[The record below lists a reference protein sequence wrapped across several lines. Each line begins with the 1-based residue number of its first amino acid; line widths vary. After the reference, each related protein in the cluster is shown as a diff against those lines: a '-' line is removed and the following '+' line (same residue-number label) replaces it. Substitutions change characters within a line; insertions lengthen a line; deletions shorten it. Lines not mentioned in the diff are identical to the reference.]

1 MIDVKTLDDLK
12 FAFKNKIIPLLAE
25 YFYEDWEN
33 IDLVLNNNG
42 FIKTKEDNNKY
53 LAVVNKKISGKKIYE
68 VSNENWGI
76 ENFIRIY
83 NDNINLSKAIED
95 VKVDVTS
102 SDEN

>member
-1 MIDVKTLDDLK
+1 MIDVKTLDNLK